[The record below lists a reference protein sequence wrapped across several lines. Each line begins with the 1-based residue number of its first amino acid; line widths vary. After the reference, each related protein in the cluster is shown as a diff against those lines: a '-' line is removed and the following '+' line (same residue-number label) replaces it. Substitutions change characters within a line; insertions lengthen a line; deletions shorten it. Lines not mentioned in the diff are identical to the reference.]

1 MAVLEQTAVLTDAIR
16 PVPASELEARLEKF
30 RRLMDEMHPG
40 WEMAAVNHKIAMYYF
55 TGTMQEGVLLI
66 RPQDAIFWV
75 RRNYERAVN
84 ESHFG
89 DIRPMHSFREAAA
102 YYGSAPRI
110 MYVETKKATL
120 DWERML
126 HKYFAFEEIGSFDA
140 VLQEL
145 RLRKS
150 AYELQQ
156 MERSGAIHET
166 VLDVIAPKL
175 IHAGISEAQLAIE
188 LYSEMVQR
196 GSHGTARFNQSLGE
210 EVVGLA
216 SFGKSGLVR
225 TGFDGPGGTGGTCIA
240 VQSIGNAFRKLQS
253 GRLVYLDVPC
263 GFDGYHTDKTVVYY
277 FGSLQKDEQCAR
289 LLAAQERCLELEQEV
304 VSMMVSGEPI
314 ENLYLRTMEKF
325 DNVYGDAFMNG
336 GKFLGHSIGLV
347 MDEAPAIAKGFKQPL
362 EPGMTFAVEPKI
374 ALPGLGLVGTENTY
388 VVTEKGARSLTG
400 ARMRCVKLN
409 SITVKQKCCGRK
421 PAAFFSNSLIQL
433 IPWRILRI
441 LLRQQPFPA

>member
-66 RPQDAIFWV
+66 RQQDAIFWV

-126 HKYFAFEEIGSFDA
+126 HKYFAFEEVGSFDA

-166 VLDVIAPKL
+166 VLDVVAPKL

-210 EVVGLA
+210 EVIGIA

-240 VQSIGNAFRKLQS
+240 VQSIGNAFRKLKS

-289 LLAAQERCLELEQEV
+289 LLAAQERW
-304 VSMMVSGEPI
+304 SK
-314 ENLYLRTMEKF
+314 R
-325 DNVYGDAFMNG
+325 
-336 GKFLGHSIGLV
+336 
-347 MDEAPAIAKGFKQPL
+347 
-362 EPGMTFAVEPKI
+362 
-374 ALPGLGLVGTENTY
+374 
-388 VVTEKGARSLTG
+388 
-400 ARMRCVKLN
+400 
-409 SITVKQKCCGRK
+409 
-421 PAAFFSNSLIQL
+421 
-433 IPWRILRI
+433 
-441 LLRQQPFPA
+441 

>member
-40 WEMAAVNHKIAMYYF
+40 WEMAAVNHKVAMYYF

-89 DIRPMHSFREAAA
+89 DIRPMHSFREAAS

-126 HKYFAFEEIGSFDA
+126 HKYFAFEEVGSFDA

-289 LLAAQERCLELEQEV
+289 LLAAQQRCLELEQEV
-304 VSMMVSGEPI
+304 VSIMVPGEPI

-362 EPGMTFAVEPKI
+362 ESGMTFAVEPKI

-400 ARMRCVKLN
+400 RSHAL
-409 SITVKQKCCGRK
+409 RK
-421 PAAFFSNSLIQL
+421 IE
-433 IPWRILRI
+433 
-441 LLRQQPFPA
+441 